1 MQFNSMEALIVM
13 KNFFGKIMTV
23 GTTLLAT
30 AATGFAAIAP
40 ADMALVTT
48 AVQDATV
55 DFYKLG
61 GVILAVIAGIWA
73 FYKVVSLLSKKG

>member
-1 MQFNSMEALIVM
+1 MKILNSI
-13 KNFFGKIMTV
+13 KKYFGKLVLAGSLVV
-23 GTTLLAT
+23 GPVT
-30 AATGFAAIAP
+30 ASLAAIAP

-48 AVQDATV
+48 AVNDATA

-61 GVILAVIAGIWA
+61 GIILAVIAGIWA